1 MPNKKKSNDT
11 LRRLLF
17 VLRLVPAYGQ
27 GLSASAL
34 HGQLEDAGYPCS
46 LRTAQ
51 RDLKMLTEEFG
62 FDVDD
67 SGQESFYSW
76 MKGAKGFV
84 IPALTHQDSLLL
96 ALAEKHLDRLLPAK
110 TLKSMKSFFLA
121 AERDLD
127 TTRAAREK
135 GWLSKVRVVSTTQP
149 LLPPDIKPVVL
160 EAIGEGLYWDHCLN
174 VSFKNRTGAERD
186 AVIKP
191 LGLVQQGVRLYLV
204 CQFEGY
210 DNYRILAVNRI
221 AKAEFSAIT
230 FERPAEF
237 DLASYDDDGKF
248 GLGDGKK
255 IRLSFSISKN
265 EGLLIL
271 ESRLSKDQTYAEHE
285 DCYRITATVIQSQM
299 LDRWLRGFGDHVW
312 DIEKSP
318 LQIPLPE
325 NGK

>member
-1 MPNKKKSNDT
+1 MPNKQKSNDT

-17 VLRLVPAYGQ
+17 VMSRIPAYGQ

-34 HGQLEDAGYPCS
+34 HEQLESVGYACS

-51 RDLKMLTEEFG
+51 RDLKMLAEEFG
-62 FDVDD
+62 FTVDD

-76 MKGAKGFV
+76 MKGAKGLV
-84 IPALTHQDSLLL
+84 IPALTSQDSLLL

-121 AERDLD
+121 AEHNLQ
-127 TTRAAREK
+127 TSRAAREK

-149 LLPPDIKPVVL
+149 LLPPEIKPEVL
-160 EAIGEGLYWDHCLN
+160 EAIGEGLYLDHCLN
-174 VSFKNRTGAERD
+174 VSFQNRAGKKND
-186 AVIKP
+186 AVVKP

-221 AKAEFSAIT
+221 ARAQCSAIS
-230 FERPAEF
+230 FERPSDF
-237 DLASYDDDGKF
+237 DLANYDDDGKF
-248 GLGDGKK
+248 GMGDGKK
-255 IRLSFSISKN
+255 IQLSFSISKI
-265 EGLLIL
+265 EGMLII
-271 ESRLSKDQTYAEHE
+271 ESRLSKDQTVVEQ
-285 DCYRITATVIQSQM
+285 DSGYRITATVIQSQM

-312 DIEKSP
+312 DIEKVT
-318 LQIPLPE
+318 L
-325 NGK
+325 